1 MSSGKESYPKKRTY
15 SEGELRRAVKEASD
29 QAVKRILL
37 LCIVAAR
44 DEFNL
49 DEDGTV
55 SFMDTMQRYINYQQ
69 SGLVSLDDASKS
81 LKKNTGI
88 DLRLSRW

>member
-1 MSSGKESYPKKRTY
+1 MSSGKKLYPKKRTY

-69 SGLVSLDDASKS
+69 KGLVSLDDASKS

-88 DLRLSRW
+88 DLRLTRW

>member
-1 MSSGKESYPKKRTY
+1 MSSGKKSYPKKRTY

-55 SFMDTMQRYINYQQ
+55 GFMDTMQRYINYQQ